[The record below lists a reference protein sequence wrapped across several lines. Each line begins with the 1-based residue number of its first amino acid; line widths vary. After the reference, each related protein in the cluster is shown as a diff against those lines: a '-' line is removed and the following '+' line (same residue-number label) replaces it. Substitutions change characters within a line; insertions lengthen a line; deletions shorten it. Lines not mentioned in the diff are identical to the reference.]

1 MLRFFACALA
11 GVLSLAA
18 ATTVAMS
25 EPMDASTLTCKQLTD
40 SGNEGGEGAYGASV
54 ILYWMAG
61 YHTTD
66 EQSTVVDFDNLVNE
80 MKKTVEFCEKNP
92 SISVMNASAKFMG
105 ENAGEATPKA
115 IDLSI
120 IKCEQVNASK
130 PGDAEGLGQILM
142 WLSGYHKSTG
152 ETTIVDMDEFSKS
165 VDKMADYCKK
175 NPQVGLYTASEKFMS
190 EESDGTDDSSADASG
205 DNSDD
210 NSDDNADSS
219 DEEDKK

>member
-1 MLRFFACALA
+1 MLRYFASALA
-11 GVLSLAA
+11 GAMSLIA
-18 ATTVAMS
+18 ATTAALS
-25 EPMDASTLTCKQLTD
+25 EPMDASTLTCKQLTE

-105 ENAGEATPKA
+105 DNAEEATPKA

-120 IKCEQVNASK
+120 IKCEQVNSSK
-130 PGDAEGLGQILM
+130 PDDAEGLGQILM

-190 EESDGTDDSSADASG
+190 DESDGTDDGTDGGAADAA
-205 DNSDD
+205 DD
-210 NSDDNADSS
+210 NSEDDNADGG
-219 DEEDKK
+219 DDTK